1 MIIPSKFSKLCK
13 YSPSLVSNRRDGMSR
28 SLTGVYKDLV
38 EEFHLDNLHYN
49 ITISRIMVHAQQV
62 EETRLMRKIR
72 DAK

>member
-1 MIIPSKFSKLCK
+1 
-13 YSPSLVSNRRDGMSR
+13 MSR

-38 EEFHLDNLHYN
+38 EEFYLDNLHYN